1 MKIYRGGNVFVA
13 HQLLILGNGFD
24 LHCGLKSSYND
35 FFRKT
40 IIDTAGEKFGLIQKQ
55 PNVNGFWEGLLL
67 EYYRSYRNSNEDWC
81 VIEDIILQTLIS
93 VCIDKD
99 QHYPLSIW
107 SMATS
112 QIHQDNIDRIINTPI
127 KKYLF
132 NYCRY
137 YYNRLINEPESV
149 RFNLFLAHLLQELYN
164 FEKRF
169 CEYLKDDIVN
179 PQNCKEINGSYIIN
193 AVNLLFAITEN
204 HEGKFKSLNEI
215 ICDNTLSPKLSKL
228 LGTRIL
234 SFNYTMLFDILNVKS
249 PCRYVN
255 VHGKLCKKQC
265 NELCTDSSIIFGVDD
280 KLIQSGGEY
289 APLRIF
295 SKTYR
300 KMMSGENPQS
310 ILPNNESSLEIKFY
324 GHSLSEAD
332 YSYFQ
337 SIFDYYNLYGNNNV
351 SVIFYYSE
359 GYDQIDAIYRL
370 VNSYGETLT
379 NKDQGK
385 NLIHK
390 LLLENRLIIK
400 KID

>member
-1 MKIYRGGNVFVA
+1 MA

-40 IIDTAGEKFGLIQKQ
+40 IIDTAGEKFGLIKKQ

-67 EYYRSYRNSNEDWC
+67 EYYRAYGNSNEDWC
-81 VIEDIILQTLIS
+81 AIENIILQTLIS
-93 VCIDKD
+93 VCINID
-99 QHYPLSIW
+99 QNYPLSIW
-107 SMATS
+107 SMAAS
-112 QIHQDNIDRIINTPI
+112 QIHQDNIDKIINTPI

-149 RFNLFLAHLLQELYN
+149 KFNLFLAHLLQELHN

-169 CEYLKDDIVN
+169 CKYLKDNIIN
-179 PQNCKEINGSYIIN
+179 PQNKKINEGYVLNAANLIAALTGSTGANHRTMDDIFHNNN
-193 AVNLLFAITEN
+193 ALFHSFRDLLST
-204 HEGKFKSLNEI
+204 HVLN
-215 ICDNTLSPKLSKL
+215 
-228 LGTRIL
+228 
-234 SFNYTMLFDILNVKS
+234 FNYTALSDIVTTQDI
-249 PCRYVN
+249 CYHIN
-255 VHGKLCKKQC
+255 VHGKLCNEQC
-265 NELCTDSSIIFGVDD
+265 GENCTKSSIILGIDD
-280 KLIQSGGEY
+280 KIIQSRDEY

-300 KMMSGENPQS
+300 KMMLEESPLG
-310 ILPNNESSLEIKFY
+310 ILPRAYEDLLKIKFY

-351 SVIFYYSE
+351 SLIFYYSE
-359 GYDQIDAIYRL
+359 GYDQTDAIYRL
-370 VNSYGETLT
+370 VNSYGRTLT
-379 NKDQGK
+379 NRDQGK